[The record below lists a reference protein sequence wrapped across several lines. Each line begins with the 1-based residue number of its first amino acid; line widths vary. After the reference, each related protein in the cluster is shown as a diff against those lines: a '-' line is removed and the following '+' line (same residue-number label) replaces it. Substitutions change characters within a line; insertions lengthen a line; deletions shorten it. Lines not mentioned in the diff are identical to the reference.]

1 MSTTRLAVACIL
13 VAATCVIAARAH
25 ARGEGAGVVESRIP
39 LKVADWEGVEAA
51 PLDAETE
58 RALGADLVVNRTYH
72 SSDGV
77 ETGLYVAYYAHQRPG
92 VSIHSP
98 LHCLPGTGWDV
109 MSNDVVNLGLP
120 DGRTGAVR
128 RLVAQKASTRVMILY
143 WYDIQGR
150 MIAND
155 FLSRL
160 YLLNGRIRSGRN
172 EAALV
177 RLVVPADHSLPAAQ
191 DRGLAF
197 ARALLPYL

>member
-1 MSTTRLAVACIL
+1 MSAARLTIACLL
-13 VAATCVIAARAH
+13 VAATCAVAARAH
-25 ARGEGAGVVESRIP
+25 APAEGARVVESRIP
-39 LKVADWEGVEAA
+39 LTLADWQGVEAGA
-51 PLDAETE
+51 LDAETE
-58 RALGADLVVNRTYH
+58 QALGADLVVNRTYR
-72 SSDGV
+72 SRDGV
-77 ETGLYVAYYAHQRPG
+77 ETGLYVAYYAQQRPG

-109 MSNDVVNLGLP
+109 MSNEVVSLGLP

-150 MIAND
+150 VIAND
-155 FLSRL
+155 LASRL

-172 EAALV
+172 DAALV
-177 RLVVPADHSLPAAQ
+177 RLVIPADHSLPEAQ
-191 DRGLAF
+191 DRGMAF

>member
-1 MSTTRLAVACIL
+1 MKAARLMIACIL
-13 VAATCVIAARAH
+13 VAATCAIAARAH
-25 ARGEGAGVVESRIP
+25 APAEEARFVESRIP
-39 LKVADWEGVEAA
+39 LKLADWQGVEAGA
-51 PLDAETE
+51 LDAETE
-58 RALGADLVVNRTYH
+58 RAVGADLVVNRTYH

-77 ETGLYVAYYAHQRPG
+77 ETGLYVAYYAQQRPG

-109 MSNDVVNLGLP
+109 MSNEVVSLGLP

-150 MIAND
+150 VIAND
-155 FLSRL
+155 LLSRL
-160 YLLNGRIRSGRN
+160 YLLNSRIRSGRN
-172 EAALV
+172 DAALV
-177 RLVVPADHSLPAAQ
+177 RLVIPADQSLPAAE
-191 DRGLAF
+191 DRGIAF